1 MNSYSVGS
9 MFSNGS
15 GSSASSWAL
24 LYTFVPL
31 LIGAVIDVLFT
42 QLMGSQFCSLNSNSE
57 YVCSIRGV
65 KFPQWEREFIRT
77 FLQFGLIMC
86 AIIYLLNNNA
96 GLVTPLQTSLFGLS
110 GVILFWLAQPDL
122 FSDFRRLCNG
132 LVFTVK
138 YI

>member
-9 MFSNGS
+9 LFNTGLA
-15 GSSASSWAL
+15 SANI

-42 QLMGSQFCSLNSNSE
+42 QIMGAQYCSLNGNSE
-57 YVCSIRGV
+57 YKCSIHGIN
-65 KFPQWEREFIRT
+65 FPQWEREFIRT

-86 AIIYLLNNNA
+86 AIIYLVNNN
-96 GLVTPLQTSLFGLS
+96 GLLLAPLQSSLFGLS
-110 GVILFWLAQPDL
+110 GVILFWFAQPDL

-138 YI
+138 YLIY

>member
-1 MNSYSVGS
+1 MNSYSVAS

-15 GSSASSWAL
+15 GNSGNSWAL

>member
-15 GSSASSWAL
+15 GNSGNQVAL

-77 FLQFGLIMC
+77 FLQFSLIMC

>member
-9 MFSNGS
+9 MFSNSS
-15 GSSASSWAL
+15 GSSGNQVAL

-57 YVCSIRGV
+57 YICSIRGV

-86 AIIYLLNNNA
+86 SIIYLLNNNA

>member
-1 MNSYSVGS
+1 MFNAGS
-9 MFSNGS
+9 INQMG
-15 GSSASSWAL
+15 L
-24 LYTFVPL
+24 LYTFLPL
-31 LIGAVIDVLFT
+31 LIGAFIDVIFT
-42 QLMGSQFCSLNSNSE
+42 QIMGAQFCSLNSYNN
-57 YVCSIRGV
+57 YICNIHGV

-86 AIIYLLNNNA
+86 ALIYLLNYNSS
-96 GLVTPLQTSLFGLS
+96 LLTLLQTSLFGLS
-110 GVILFWLAQPDL
+110 GLVLFWLAQPDL

>member
-1 MNSYSVGS
+1 MNSYSVSS
-9 MFSNGS
+9 MFNTGS
-15 GSSASSWAL
+15 TSANQMGL
-24 LYTFVPL
+24 LYAFVPL
-31 LIGAVIDVLFT
+31 LVGAVIDVLFT
-42 QLMGSQFCSLNSNSE
+42 QMMGAQYCSLNSNSE

-77 FLQFGLIMC
+77 VLQFGLIMC
-86 AIIYLLNNNA
+86 AIIFLVNNN
-96 GLVTPLQTSLFGLS
+96 GLLLAPLHTSLFGLS
-110 GVILFWLAQPDL
+110 GIVMFWLAQPDL

>member
-9 MFSNGS
+9 MFSNSS
-15 GSSASSWAL
+15 GSSGSSWAL